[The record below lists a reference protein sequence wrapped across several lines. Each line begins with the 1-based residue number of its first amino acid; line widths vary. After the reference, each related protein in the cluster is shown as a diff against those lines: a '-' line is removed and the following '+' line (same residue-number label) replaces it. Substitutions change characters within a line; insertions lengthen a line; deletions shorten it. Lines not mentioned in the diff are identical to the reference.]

1 MKEKTLVDVSC
12 PAIVKEYNKYMGSVD
27 LARMLRALYR
37 IDHRSRKWYR
47 IFWTPRGSSER
58 FTLDVAETLT
68 KVNKAYARKSCGSVS
83 VAANIETSRSRVR
96 RPEPRIAARFDQSAM
111 CQMQHSSLFDTTKK
125 LLPAVSSSSTT
136 IPFANAYFPIWYNGL
151 TLLISSSED
160 KFWLSEKCRNLFS
173 RWNLF
178 LLIVLDAAS
187 TVRSGSTV
195 KWYLASAKQWYPESS
210 SKPKK
215 LRLSFVDSRSGSNS
229 RSDRLYLA
237 TVPCVALLGAL
248 FITHDK
254 GSSTFISNAQ
264 FGLTHS
270 RAEEPWSVQGKQ
282 SQVDA
287 QTLL

>member
-1 MKEKTLVDVSC
+1 MPLM
-12 PAIVKEYNKYMGSVD
+12 A
-27 LARMLRALYR
+27 
-37 IDHRSRKWYR
+37 
-47 IFWTPRGSSER
+47 
-58 FTLDVAETLT
+58 
-68 KVNKAYARKSCGSVS
+68 
-83 VAANIETSRSRVR
+83 
-96 RPEPRIAARFDQSAM
+96 
-111 CQMQHSSLFDTTKK
+111 
-125 LLPAVSSSSTT
+125 
-136 IPFANAYFPIWYNGL
+136 
-151 TLLISSSED
+151 D

-215 LRLSFVDSRSGSNS
+215 LRLSFVDVWKLSLLESLFAYTLSRSGSNS

-248 FITHDK
+248 FITYDK
-254 GSSTFISNAQ
+254 GSTFNSNAQ